1 MAASH
6 GPASRYVARVLVL
19 SERFYETMLEYA
31 VPLSHSALSALKDSA
46 LALDVYSWLAHRLC
60 RINKAKGVKVSWK
73 NLREQFGQEYADPR
87 NFKKAFRDA
96 LRRSCAVY
104 HDARIE
110 DTTGGLLFCLQSHR
124 FRRLLF

>member
-1 MAASH
+1 M
-6 GPASRYVARVLVL
+6 PCRCPTQPYRRSRTPRSPSTFTAGSRIG
-19 SERFYETMLEYA
+19 
-31 VPLSHSALSALKDSA
+31 
-46 LALDVYSWLAHRLC
+46 LC

-110 DTTGGLLFCLQSHR
+110 DTTGGLL
-124 FRRLLF
+124 LLPSKPPIPKTAILIDAANPLKSE